1 MRRRP
6 SRLAGESSRSGK
18 KEDSASTIIVDSREF
33 KAELPS
39 ALYRHG
45 FKLLPFTLNICD
57 YVLTPSIGV
66 ERKSFQDLVNS
77 LNHGRLQKQMEHMAR
92 VYAYP
97 LLLIEMNKRHYG
109 LFRRTGEITRTAV
122 KLVILMRSYPKM
134 RILWSFQDSSSAR
147 MFELIKKG
155 KQEPVLEKIMDT
167 SGDSYLNGNKSDVD
181 RIDLLL
187 SFPGVNIDNAYAIF
201 RRIKKLSDICSWS
214 LNQFQAIMKPADA
227 ESLYRFLHTPFSN
240 SVACVVSFTSCVHHP
255 KKWLVLMV
263 HSTPLV
269 LKCAVHV
276 LSLLSSIT
284 TTPSLPILPFGFSHT
299 PHPIQ
304 TFPTYS
310 HRPEQNRVDFRH

>member
-45 FKLLPFTLNICD
+45 FKLQPFTLNICD

-187 SFPGVNIDNAYAIF
+187 STVRYVECSLFQIITKCCFKINSADFDITCFIMICKCFFNCRNCATT
-201 RRIKKLSDICSWS
+201 ICSKYK
-214 LNQFQAIMKPADA
+214 NTIHFRICCDIT
-227 ESLYRFLHTPFSN
+227 FN
-240 SVACVVSFTSCVHHP
+240 S
-255 KKWLVLMV
+255 
-263 HSTPLV
+263 
-269 LKCAVHV
+269 
-276 LSLLSSIT
+276 
-284 TTPSLPILPFGFSHT
+284 
-299 PHPIQ
+299 
-304 TFPTYS
+304 
-310 HRPEQNRVDFRH
+310 FRHICCYRNIIRCI